1 MANKLN
7 HILHFSFKHRAC
19 IRGLSIL
26 LLLSTMTSCA
36 PGLLYTDIIRPECKD
51 LRGTKLGTKSA
62 RGGSHKIEIPTTRI
76 DLGTEW
82 RSRAIGDIAK
92 ANGIEVVYGCDK
104 RTLSILAGLYRKREI
119 IIYGE

>member
-1 MANKLN
+1 MVSKLN
-7 HILHFSFKHRAC
+7 QILSLGSKLKNC
-19 IRGLSIL
+19 IAGLSIL
-26 LLLSTMTSCA
+26 ILLSSMTSCA

-51 LRGTKLGTKSA
+51 LRGTTLGIKSA

-76 DLGTEW
+76 DLATEW
-82 RSRAIGDIAK
+82 RSRAIGEIAK
-92 ANGIEVVYGCDK
+92 AHGIDTVYACDK